1 MRDNLSDEMCEYSK
15 MEDEMKTI
23 PYFDR
28 MLKTLAPLNL
38 RPVTT
43 HRGED
48 ISDLQ
53 RIELE
58 MMTYEMKCFEVDH
71 LDKIVIIKAD
81 IMGGKL
87 VIHAMNIFP
96 NDECPLPLF
105 TSEIIQAVNHVGL
118 RVDLIPLADCALDMD
133 YFHKY
138 LMPLEDIWKK
148 CKDKDGAVFERH
160 HWARALSSPFYGY
173 GKYKYNDTI
182 EDESLDITDE
192 YLKIYVKHWQELE
205 KADPTY
211 MAPLN
216 ERKKAIIDIYK
227 EWDPG
232 RGPLKS
238 TVGDELADRIM
249 NVLF

>member
-1 MRDNLSDEMCEYSK
+1 
-15 MEDEMKTI
+15 MKTI

-28 MLKTLAPLNL
+28 LLETLAPLNP
-38 RPVTT
+38 RQVKT

-48 ISDLQ
+48 ISDLE
-53 RIELE
+53 RIEVD
-58 MMTYEMKCFEVDH
+58 MMTYDMKCFEADN
-71 LDKIVIIKAD
+71 LDKIVGIKAD
-81 IMGGKL
+81 IMDGKL

-96 NDECPLPLF
+96 NDECPLPMF
-105 TSEIIQAVNHVGL
+105 TSEIIQAANHVGL
-118 RVDLIPLADCALDMD
+118 RVDLIPLADFALDMD

-138 LMPLEDIWKK
+138 LMPLEDMWKI

-182 EDESLDITDE
+182 EEESLDITDE
-192 YLKIYVKHWQELE
+192 YLKIYVKLWQEVE
-205 KADPTY
+205 KPGQAY

-216 ERKKAIIDIYK
+216 KRKRAIIDIYK

-249 NVLF
+249 DVLF